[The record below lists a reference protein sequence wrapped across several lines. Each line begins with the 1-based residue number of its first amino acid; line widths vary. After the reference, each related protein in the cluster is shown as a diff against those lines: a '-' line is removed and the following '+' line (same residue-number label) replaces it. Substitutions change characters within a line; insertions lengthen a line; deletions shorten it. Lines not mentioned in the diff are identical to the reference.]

1 MGATDQSSTLARDD
15 LLGRR
20 AQSGFGLIEVMI
32 AVVILAIGLLGVG
45 ATLAVTLRNNQSS
58 MHRTQA
64 SIQAHAAMDMMRAD
78 KANAVIGKYNLSS
91 WTCDAPSD
99 DNSQG
104 AALASWMGALKSEL
118 GPDACG
124 RIVCSNLLCSVDVKW
139 DDSRGMEGEQEQTFS
154 IASRL

>member
-1 MGATDQSSTLARDD
+1 MGAVKMFSNRGKPGIS
-15 LLGRR
+15 
-20 AQSGFGLIEVMI
+20 QSGFGLIEVMI
-32 AVVILAIGLLGVG
+32 SVLILAIGLLGVG

-64 SIQAHAAMDMMRAD
+64 SIQAYAAMDMMRAD
-78 KANAVIGKYNLSS
+78 KSNAVIGKYNLTS

-99 DNSQG
+99 DNAQG
-104 AALASWMGALKSEL
+104 AALASWIGALKSEL

-124 RIVCSNLLCSVDVKW
+124 KITCSNLLCSVEVRW
-139 DDSRGMEGEQEQTFS
+139 DDSRGLDGKEEQTVG